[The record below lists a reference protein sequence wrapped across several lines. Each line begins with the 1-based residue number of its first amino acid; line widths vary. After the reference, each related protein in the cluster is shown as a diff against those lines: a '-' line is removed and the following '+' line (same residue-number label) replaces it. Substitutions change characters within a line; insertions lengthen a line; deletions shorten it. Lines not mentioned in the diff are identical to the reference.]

1 MSHVTQVNFL
11 AHPGTSGAS
20 YVDHII
26 ADRVVAPPDHALFFS
41 ESILVMSHHY
51 QVCARERE
59 REREGVCVREREGES
74 VCVCVRETE
83 WMHLP
88 ITNPSFRKMC
98 SFFLTATRCVCER
111 EMCVCV
117 YACVCVI

>member
-1 MSHVTQVNFL
+1 MYMVHFTQVNFL

-51 QVCARERE
+51 QVR
-59 REREGVCVREREGES
+59 VREREGEREYL
-74 VCVCVRETE
+74 CV
-83 WMHLP
+83 
-88 ITNPSFRKMC
+88 
-98 SFFLTATRCVCER
+98 
-111 EMCVCV
+111 
-117 YACVCVI
+117 